1 MRDEHSVLEN
11 IKPFRHLFYLGALT
25 NGLVAFF
32 QMMIV
37 AVTQPIFDELTSND
51 GSAYVNAKSLFMKEL
66 FSQFFGE
73 SGDRFR
79 ETLPIVL
86 FFIFLF
92 QAIFMF
98 SSSVIMKKMGLNIVK
113 SIRDKLFR
121 NLVFQSIDFL
131 AKSSTGD
138 LASRITNDI
147 DRIRVSFSETL
158 TIAMRESLT
167 VVSLLI
173 FLFYTD
179 WYMALL
185 AFVITPVAGVTMFI
199 IGRLIKQRG
208 IQAQSKLGHLS
219 GFLAESVI
227 GNKIVK
233 ACNMEEKEVERF
245 GKLNTD
251 HYKVNLRIAVIGSF
265 TSPVM
270 HVVGGVVAAMIFYIG
285 LQRVSSGVI
294 SAGQF
299 TSSLAALFALY
310 NPIKRLAQ
318 FNTDWNLGKA
328 AFERIVQILVKKNPI
343 KDADDAADIGKS
355 RGKVEFKDVHFSY
368 EDKVPILKGVS
379 FEASKGEMVA
389 IVGGSGAG
397 KTTMMNLLMRF
408 YDIKGGDILIDDD
421 SIGKYTL
428 ESLRN
433 NIGLVTQDV
442 FLFNETIFYNIT
454 YGSACKDPE
463 EVKRVASLAR
473 ADVFIDKLPEGYNTM
488 VGERGV
494 FLSTGQRQRLSIARA
509 LLRDPAILIFDEAT
523 SALDTESEKLI
534 QEAMTE
540 VMKGRTTFVIAHRLS
555 TILEADRILV
565 VDAGEIKEI
574 GSHSALLKKR
584 GLYYNLYNL
593 QFPEMDIIM

>member
-11 IKPFRHLFYLGALT
+11 IKPFRHLFYLGTIA

-32 QMMIV
+32 QLMIV
-37 AVTQPIFDELTSND
+37 AVTQPIFDELSSSG
-51 GSAYVNAKSLFMKEL
+51 GSGYVTEKSRVIR
-66 FSQFFGE
+66 
-73 SGDRFR
+73 D
-79 ETLPIVL
+79 L
-86 FFIFLF
+86 FFDLVGGSGEGFKEALPLILFVIFLC

-98 SSSVIMKKMGLNIVK
+98 GSSMIMKSMGLKIVRH
-113 SIRDKLFR
+113 IRDKLFR
-121 NLVFQSIDFL
+121 NLVFQSVDFL

-147 DRIRVSFSETL
+147 DRVRVSFSETL
-158 TIAMRESLT
+158 TIVIRESLT
-167 VVSLLI
+167 IVWLLI
-173 FLFYTD
+173 FIFYTD

-185 AFVITPVAGVTMFI
+185 AFVIAPVAGVTMVM
-199 IGRLIKQRG
+199 IGKLIKQKG
-208 IQAQSKLGHLS
+208 VQAQSKLGHLS

-233 ACNMEEKEVERF
+233 ACNMEESEVSRF
-245 GKLNTD
+245 GQLNKD
-251 HYKVNLRIAVIGSF
+251 HYKVNLKIVFISSF
-265 TSPVM
+265 TSPIM
-270 HVVGGVVAAMIFYIG
+270 HVVGGVVAALLFYIG
-285 LQRVSSGVI
+285 LQRVHDEVI

-328 AFERIVQILVKKNPI
+328 AYERIVQILKKQNPI
-343 KDADDAADIGKS
+343 KDSADAQNLGKS
-355 RGKVEFKDVHFSY
+355 CGSVEFRDVRFSY
-368 EDKVPILKGVS
+368 DDNVPILKGVS

-408 YDIKGGDILIDDD
+408 YDIKGGDILLD
-421 SIGKYTL
+421 GKPIKSCTM
-428 ESLRN
+428 ESVRK

-442 FLFNETIFYNIT
+442 FLFNESIFYNIT
-454 YGSACKDPE
+454 YGSECKDIN
-463 EVKRVASLAR
+463 EVRRVASLAR
-473 ADVFIDKLPEGYNTM
+473 ADVFIDQLPDGYNTV

-540 VMKGRTTFVIAHRLS
+540 VMKGRTSFVIAHRLS
-555 TILEADRILV
+555 TILEADTILV
-565 VDAGEIKEI
+565 VDAGEIKEM